1 MRTLDCLAPEAGGRA
16 TGDGGEGDII
26 SLRSSQKWEKSVTA
40 KNFKKFLNWSY
51 WADKAYWADRADW
64 DRY

>member
-1 MRTLDCLAPEAGGRA
+1 MWTLDCLAPEAGGRA

-40 KNFKKFLNWSY
+40 KKFKKY
-51 WADKAYWADRADW
+51 
-64 DRY
+64 